1 MTLSEEAVE
10 TLGKRLYEAYREA
23 RATSPPS
30 ETHDLTTEDAY
41 RIQRAAVERRGES
54 VVGYK
59 LGFTNERV
67 QDQLGVDRPAYGRLT
82 ADTVSD
88 EAVVPTD
95 EFVSPRIE
103 PEIAF
108 VLEAIEPP
116 AEVHDVLA
124 ATRAIVPAIEVVDSR
139 TGGWSPTPADAI
151 ADDALAAGVRLGPT
165 ANAIEGTDL
174 SMEAVQV
181 RKNGRLVETG
191 LGANVLDHPVRA
203 VRWLANRRPIEAGA
217 LVLTGSL
224 TPTVEIDAGDVVE
237 ARFSTLGSVSIRVR

>member
-10 TLGKRLYEAYREA
+10 TLGGRLYDAYREA

-30 ETHDLTTEDAY
+30 ETHELTTEDAY

-54 VVGYK
+54 LVGYK
-59 LGFTNERV
+59 LGFTNEQV
-67 QDQLGVDRPAYGRLT
+67 QDQVGVDQPASGRIT
-82 ADTVSD
+82 AATVSD
-88 EAVVPTD
+88 EPSVRTD

-116 AEVHDVLA
+116 AEVHDVQR
-124 ATRAIVPAIEVVDSR
+124 ATRAIVPAIEIVDSR
-139 TGGWSPTPADAI
+139 TGSWSPTPADAI
-151 ADDALAAGVRLGPT
+151 ADNALAAAVRLGPT
-165 ANAIEGTDL
+165 ANAIEGSDL

-191 LGANVLDHPVRA
+191 LGANVLEHPARA
-203 VRWLANRRPIEAGA
+203 VRWLANRRPIEEGA

-224 TPTVEIDAGDVVE
+224 TPTVELAAGDVVE
-237 ARFSTLGSVSIRVR
+237 ARFSTLGSVSIRAD